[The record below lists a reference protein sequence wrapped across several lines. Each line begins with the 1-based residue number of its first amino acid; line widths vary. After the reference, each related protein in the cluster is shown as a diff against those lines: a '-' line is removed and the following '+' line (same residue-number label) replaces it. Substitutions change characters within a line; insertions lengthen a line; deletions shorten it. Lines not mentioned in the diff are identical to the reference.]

1 MWFAPTV
8 RPLHLPAGEATE
20 DDTQK
25 PAAAAGSVPAS
36 PVAGALGAAPGER
49 GHQGLPEPR
58 SPRDGAGGSTGC
70 SLLPRRGD
78 VLIHSVID
86 LGSSKQL
93 VSKIPHPSDI

>member
-1 MWFAPTV
+1 M
-8 RPLHLPAGEATE
+8 RPLHLPAGEATK

-25 PAAAAGSVPAS
+25 LAAAAGSVPTA
-36 PVAGALGAAPGER
+36 PVAAALGPAPGEW
-49 GHQGLPEPR
+49 GHRGLPEPR
-58 SPRDGAGGSTGC
+58 SPRDGAGGSAGC

-86 LGSSKQL
+86 LDSSKQL